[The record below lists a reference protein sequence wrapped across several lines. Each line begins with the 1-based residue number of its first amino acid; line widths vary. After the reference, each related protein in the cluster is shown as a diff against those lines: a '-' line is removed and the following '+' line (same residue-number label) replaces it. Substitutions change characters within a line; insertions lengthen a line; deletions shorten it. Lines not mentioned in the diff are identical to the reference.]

1 MPASKSPLHAGSARG
16 RDPYTRGPI
25 VGTFVVVVLLH
36 CRRQQ
41 ANSILPPSPVAGT
54 SCLRHCTRPT
64 AGTAGHRAHATPAVQ
79 PATVTLSTLFI
90 CQSNNVLHLSLSLS
104 LCGQRPQIT
113 VSPQFTLSL
122 ASARPPVQDG
132 RQEVSGA
139 FPPTP
144 FLTGGRQQ
152 TLHAV
157 AAATAH
163 TRTHQSRGWW
173 QQQHDSQHRGGQACL
188 DKVTPLRQ

>member
-104 LCGQRPQIT
+104 LSLWAETPDHSLPSVHIKSSICASTRARRQAGGVRC
-113 VSPQFTLSL
+113 LSSN
-122 ASARPPVQDG
+122 AVPHRGPAADTARCRRRHRSHTHTPVKG
-132 RQEVSGA
+132 V
-139 FPPTP
+139 
-144 FLTGGRQQ
+144 
-152 TLHAV
+152 V
-157 AAATAH
+157 AAAA
-163 TRTHQSRGWW
+163 RQSTP
-173 QQQHDSQHRGGQACL
+173 GGPG
-188 DKVTPLRQ
+188 VS